1 MCWCNKN
8 LRTPCCGGVD
18 CVPPKGSVISNNT
31 IPNLSK
37 TKRYFDTSYKS
48 DIELFEDSVIITRH
62 RVNAQG
68 NDVGFSES
76 MVFDSTEFKMMLID
90 LLGDYF
96 ERYV

>member
-8 LRTPCCGGVD
+8 LRTPFCGKVG
-18 CVPPKGSVISNNT
+18 CVPPSSIISNNS
-31 IPNLSK
+31 IPELSR
-37 TKRYFDTSYKS
+37 TKRYLDTSYKS

-90 LLGDYF
+90 LLGDYY
-96 ERYV
+96 ER